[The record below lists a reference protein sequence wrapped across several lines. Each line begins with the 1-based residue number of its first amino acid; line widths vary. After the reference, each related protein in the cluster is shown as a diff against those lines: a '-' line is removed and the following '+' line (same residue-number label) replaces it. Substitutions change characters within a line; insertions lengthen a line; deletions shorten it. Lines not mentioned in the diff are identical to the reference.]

1 MSLPSC
7 VPAIS
12 SNTKKKDAFQNIP
25 VSPLLASGTLSNA
38 EENSSHQPKQRC
50 GEEDE
55 AAEARD
61 RETYEVMSAHI
72 EEEHFSLEALL
83 EQLPSPPS
91 PHPDDTKDG
100 ATFTTTASAP
110 STSSVHRAASGG
122 SSLSRD
128 SYTWSIA
135 SSDLPF
141 SLSHDE
147 EKLVWPLEETFDI
160 QDNQFEE
167 GVQYD
172 IIYEIGS
179 GAFGKC
185 YVASTNSDPPLIC
198 IKKCQYK
205 VNEILALY
213 LARKEEIKEIVDFY
227 GAKLEGRNGYICME
241 YMTGGTLSDFV
252 EEQKL
257 SIPGVWPVIPEDTCF
272 GFLEDILKGLKF
284 LNGKGLV
291 HRDIKGNSLP
301 PNYS

>member
-147 EKLVWPLEETFDI
+147 EKLVWPLE
-160 QDNQFEE
+160 
-167 GVQYD
+167 V
-172 IIYEIGS
+172 
-179 GAFGKC
+179 C
-185 YVASTNSDPPLIC
+185 C
-198 IKKCQYK
+198 
-205 VNEILALY
+205 
-213 LARKEEIKEIVDFY
+213 
-227 GAKLEGRNGYICME
+227 
-241 YMTGGTLSDFV
+241 
-252 EEQKL
+252 
-257 SIPGVWPVIPEDTCF
+257 
-272 GFLEDILKGLKF
+272 
-284 LNGKGLV
+284 
-291 HRDIKGNSLP
+291 DIKISQQLW
-301 PNYS
+301 S